1 MPPWGAGSKPKKTPA
16 NTVKNSTFSTSNRF
30 GGPPGTTTPGGPP
43 GSGRASQI
51 SRPAMA
57 AAATAKRPQPNYGP
71 PGTVTPGGPPGTGG
85 ARDQLLAMRD
95 AMHQQPRPTGP
106 YDIHLSPAAVD
117 RRATTPPSNTADRNM
132 IAQANRA
139 GAGSYNPNASA
150 MNAAAR
156 RSRQTV
162 VPSAPS
168 QADLSAQRYTAAAEA
183 YKDPATYAK
192 AQAAP
197 TFGTTGAM
205 GWQPSQQELMRAAT
219 SGAATAPAASR
230 VAQTAPSPSFSQEEL
245 MRAATSGAAT
255 HPAAQAVQQAA
266 PVPTPMPTVAVGPSA
281 NQLVQGSQGAREQE
295 VYNWLGTEG
304 AQNLLAQ
311 NAAAAAAPAWD
322 PANND
327 APITGAVGMWTDP
340 NNGGQMPDPADA
352 DAWQA
357 MQDVVDS
364 EFGPGQSIYNP
375 TYNGGVDPYVS
386 AGGPAADNYGSG
398 PTAPLGTF
406 NPNSGEYLQF
416 GLDLA
421 QNTSDYNRVGEGR
434 EFWNQAQ
441 DRKWDEYNRG
451 LPGQYNSRGMIDSGL
466 LTRAEGLA
474 AGDQRFETDVR
485 QWSDNEERARL
496 ERERMNLYGGFEGG
510 LTQGL
515 VDNYMSGMLT
525 YDDPLTAINEAM
537 GSGAGGY
544 MRSGIMDRA
553 IPTWGSG
560 VGR

>member
-16 NTVKNSTFSTSNRF
+16 NTVKNSTYSTGNRF

-139 GAGSYNPNASA
+139 GAGSYDRTVFSPQELMSAATSGAATAPAAQAVQQAAPPTPNEL
-150 MNAAAR
+150 MG
-156 RSRQTV
+156 
-162 VPSAPS
+162 
-168 QADLSAQRYTAAAEA
+168 LRYTAAAEA
-183 YKDPATYAK
+183 YKDPATYAKSQATAPSPNELAGMRYQRAAETYTADPAAYAK

-281 NQLVQGSQGAREQE
+281 NQLVQGSQGA
-295 VYNWLGTEG
+295 
-304 AQNLLAQ
+304 
-311 NAAAAAAPAWD
+311 AAPAPAPVPAPAPAPAPAWD

-327 APITGAVGMWTDP
+327 APITGPVGMWTDP
-340 NNGGQMPDPADA
+340 TNGGQMPDPADA

-357 MQDVVDS
+357 MQDAVDS
-364 EFGPGQSIYNP
+364 EFGPNQSIYNP
-375 TYNGGVDPYVS
+375 TYDTERFSTYDPSAPPAWGGGYGNTGGG
-386 AGGPAADNYGSG
+386 AGAG
-398 PTAPLGTF
+398 LGTF
-406 NPNSGEYLQF
+406 DPFTGEYLQF
-416 GLDLA
+416 GSELSGIESQRGMIDEADAFWDLA
-421 QNTSDYNRVGEGR
+421 HQ
-434 EFWNQAQ
+434 
-441 DRKWDEYNRG
+441 RKWDEANRG
-451 LPGQYNSRGMIDSGL
+451 IPGIFNSRGMLDSGL
-466 LTRAEGLA
+466 LPRAQAFSA
-474 AGDQRFETDVR
+474 ADQNYEQSVQDWQVAN
-485 QWSDNEERARL
+485 QKAALDAQQAAAERR
-496 ERERMNLYGGFEGG
+496 
-510 LTQGL
+510 
-515 VDNYMSGMLT
+515 
-525 YDDPLTAINEAM
+525 LTAAR
-537 GSGAGGY
+537 SGAVFDPWTSGY
-544 MRSGIMDRA
+544 
-553 IPTWGSG
+553 G

>member
-1 MPPWGAGSKPKKTPA
+1 MGGRYGNVVTGPKKTPA
-16 NTVKNSTFSTSNRF
+16 NTVKNSTYSTGNRF

-139 GAGSYNPNASA
+139 GAGSYSST
-150 MNAAAR
+150 R
-156 RSRQTV
+156 
-162 VPSAPS
+162 PS
-168 QADLSAQRYTAAAEA
+168 QSDLSAQRYAAAAEA
-183 YKDPATYAK
+183 YKDPATYAKSQATAPSPNELAGMRYQRAAETYTADPAAYAK

-230 VAQTAPSPSFSQEEL
+230 VAQRAPSFSQEEL

-295 VYNWLGTEG
+295 IYNWLGTEG

-311 NAAAAAAPAWD
+311 NAANAAPAPAWD

-327 APITGAVGMWTDP
+327 APITDPIGMWTDP
-340 NNGGQMPDPADA
+340 TSGGQMPDPADA
-352 DAWQA
+352 DSWQA
-357 MQDVVDS
+357 MQDAVDS
-364 EFGPGQSIYNP
+364 EFGPNQSIYNP
-375 TYNGGVDPYVS
+375 TYDTERFSTYDPSAPPAWGGGYGNTGGG
-386 AGGPAADNYGSG
+386 AGAG
-398 PTAPLGTF
+398 LGTF
-406 NPNSGEYLQF
+406 DPFTGEYLQF
-416 GLDLA
+416 GSELSGIESQRGMIDEADAFWDLA
-421 QNTSDYNRVGEGR
+421 HQ
-434 EFWNQAQ
+434 
-441 DRKWDEYNRG
+441 RKWDETNRG
-451 LPGQYNSRGMIDSGL
+451 IPGIFNSRGMLDSGL
-466 LTRAEGLA
+466 LPRAQAFSA
-474 AGDQRFETDVR
+474 ADQNYEQSVQDWQVAN
-485 QWSDNEERARL
+485 QKAALDAQQAAAEQ
-496 ERERMNLYGGFEGG
+496 G
-510 LTQGL
+510 LTAARSSR
-515 VDNYMSGMLT
+515 VFDPWTSG
-525 YDDPLTAINEAM
+525 Y
-537 GSGAGGY
+537 
-544 MRSGIMDRA
+544 
-553 IPTWGSG
+553 G